1 MRFRRTML
9 GVLGVLVV
17 CCVVAQAHSLTLTVT
32 DSETGSPVRDAGV
45 YIEGAFMGRT
55 DADGRFTYDHASSQD
70 LRVKVSKA
78 GYNSWVNIISPTTT
92 SVTVP
97 LSRTLVTLTVEVF
110 DKESVQP
117 VADALVKVSGKDTS
131 ESMRTDE
138 GGRADFV
145 LPASEDYTLEIQS
158 PKYYTLLRSVSLGT
172 TGSTVQYWLTRSD
185 TLAVRV
191 LDADTQSPLSGAEV
205 IADGVSRGETDENG
219 LLSVN
224 LIREE
229 THTIKV
235 TRTDYQT
242 YTTERYLTTE
252 DAVLTVPLY
261 RQSSPLTIA
270 VFNQERIPVESATI
284 SIDGNVAGKTDTY
297 GRFSAGAIDAGVHR
311 IGVSARGYADWSENR
326 TISGEGEDLVVVLS
340 YDTTECTI
348 IVEDTDHQVV
358 PDAAITIDGELRGY
372 TDSSGRFTTTL
383 TTHHT
388 YNITAGAPGYTAVS
402 TSVEIPQGIAEKSIS
417 LTLPE
422 NLSPVAIGGLAAVLL
437 VAFVIVAL
445 VRRAR
450 RKRRSKPKKKRTD
463 EL

>member
-1 MRFRRTML
+1 ML
-9 GVLGVLVV
+9 GVLGVLVL
-17 CCVVAQAHSLTLTVT
+17 CCMVAQAHTLTLTVT
-32 DSETGSPVRDAGV
+32 DSKTGSPVRDAGV
-45 YIEGAFMGRT
+45 YIDGAFTGRT

-78 GYNSWVNIISPTTT
+78 GYNSWADIISPTTS

-117 VADALVKVSGKDTS
+117 VADALVKVSGTDTS
-131 ESMRTDE
+131 ESMRTDGE
-138 GGRADFV
+138 GRADIV
-145 LPASEDYTLEIQS
+145 LPAMEDYTLEIQS
-158 PKYYTLLRSVSLGT
+158 PRYYTLLRSVSLGT

-191 LDADTQSPLSGAEV
+191 LDAETESPLPGAEV
-205 IADGVSRGETDENG
+205 IADGVSRGETNANG

-224 LIREE
+224 LVREE
-229 THTIKV
+229 THTIRVEK
-235 TRTDYQT
+235 TDYQT

-252 DAVLTVPLY
+252 DAVLTVPLS
-261 RQSSPLTIA
+261 RETSPLTIA
-270 VFNQERIPVESATI
+270 VFNEERIPIESATI
-284 SIDGNVAGKTDTY
+284 YIDGEVAGKTDTY
-297 GRFSAGAIDAGVHR
+297 GRFPAGAVDAGVHR

-326 TISGEGEDLVVVLS
+326 TISGQGEDLVAVLS

-348 IVEDTDHQVV
+348 IVEDTDHRVV
-358 PDAAITIDGELRGY
+358 PDAAIIIDGEVRGH

-388 YNITAGAPGYTAVS
+388 YNITADAPGYISTS
-402 TSVEIPQGIAEKSIS
+402 TSVEIPQGIAEKTVS
-417 LTLPE
+417 LTLSR
-422 NLSPVAIGGLAAVLL
+422 NLSPVVIGGLAAVLL

-450 RKRRSKPKKKRTD
+450 RKRRSKPKKKRTN